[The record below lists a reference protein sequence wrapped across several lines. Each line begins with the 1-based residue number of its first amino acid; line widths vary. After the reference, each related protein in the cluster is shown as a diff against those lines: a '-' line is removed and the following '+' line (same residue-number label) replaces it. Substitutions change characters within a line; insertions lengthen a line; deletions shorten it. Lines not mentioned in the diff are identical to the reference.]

1 MRCLTTVVINCPPYV
16 PIRFFAHTGWR
27 GPFPRCQH
35 KEWTVTQWLGVLLSL
50 DVKKSSLISQI
61 VFVRVVS
68 AAWRPGQSRLRHYA
82 TLCLVSQ
89 FHPLVRRR
97 AE

>member
-27 GPFPRCQH
+27 GPLPRCQH
-35 KEWTVTQWLGVLLSL
+35 KERTIAEWLRVLLSL
-50 DVKKSSLISQI
+50 NVKKLSLISQI
-61 VFVRVVS
+61 VFVSVVS
-68 AAWRPGQSRLRHYA
+68 AAWRPGQSRLRNYA

-89 FHPLVRRR
+89 FHPTVCRH